1 MGIIQFAILGLGTGA
16 VYAMLAQG
24 LVLVYRGSGL
34 LNFAQGA
41 IAMFGA
47 YASYQISVRMGAPLW
62 AGLVGAVL
70 LSAIL
75 GALIHI
81 VVLRPMRNSSAL
93 ARVIATLGIL
103 TILQSA
109 IILVYSI
116 YPKQVPSLLPTFPVS
131 VFSSQLKV
139 GIDILIIFA
148 VGLVLTVALTLVYG
162 RTRFGKITTAVA
174 ESETV
179 AASLGHSPDV
189 IAVTNWAMGS
199 ALAGLAGVLIAPII
213 YLDPTGLVLLIIP
226 AVSTAL
232 IGEFASFPVT
242 FCVALV
248 LGIANSE
255 ITRYVSAPGWASAAP
270 FIAIVAV
277 LVVRGR
283 GLPLRSFVSERLP
296 AVGNGRVNPVAA
308 GLLYV
313 GGSALILSLGQTWA
327 SPLTATFA
335 TAIICLSVVVVTGY
349 AGQLSLAQAV
359 LAGVGALAAARL
371 DSHLPFAAAVLLAM
385 IITAAAGSVLGLPAL
400 RTRGITL
407 AIVTLGLGGAVA
419 SVLFNNLNWA
429 GGSSGVPVNIPTL
442 FGWNID
448 PFLKANRYG
457 YVVFT
462 VLSLAVLGVANLRRG
477 TVGRRLLAIR
487 SNERAAAALGVN
499 VAGVKLYA
507 FAVASALASLGG
519 TLLAF
524 QQPSVVTNGNASY
537 SVLACILIVG
547 AVVVAGVG
555 TPGGAVFGSLL
566 LAGGIVSKIFDT
578 VASIDDYL
586 PLAGGILLI
595 LTLIL
600 SPDGIVEVNRR
611 LLHRALAPADAY
623 WRRSRLAA
631 RFARPGDA
639 APPRLEHRPV
649 RADSRPLRVEGLSV
663 AFGGVQAVQQVTL
676 EVRPGQVHGVIGP
689 NGAGK
694 TTLIDAMTGFV
705 RATSGSVWLGTVEIT
720 GWGVS
725 RRARA
730 GLSRSFQSL
739 ELFDDLTVLENL
751 AVASDRAGAGR
762 YIGDLI
768 RPGRIRLNPA
778 AAEAMAQFEL
788 GDIADEKPAN
798 VSFGRRKTVA
808 IARAVASNASVL
820 LLDEPAAG
828 LDDHEAD
835 ELARLI
841 RMLADEW
848 GIGILLVEHKTEMIM
863 NVCEHV
869 TVLDGGR
876 VLTSG
881 RPESVGSDPK
891 VHAAYLGVP

>member
-1 MGIIQFAILGLGTGA
+1 
-16 VYAMLAQG
+16 
-24 LVLVYRGSGL
+24 
-34 LNFAQGA
+34 
-41 IAMFGA
+41 
-47 YASYQISVRMGAPLW
+47 
-62 AGLVGAVL
+62 
-70 LSAIL
+70 
-75 GALIHI
+75 
-81 VVLRPMRNSSAL
+81 
-93 ARVIATLGIL
+93 
-103 TILQSA
+103 
-109 IILVYSI
+109 
-116 YPKQVPSLLPTFPVS
+116 
-131 VFSSQLKV
+131 
-139 GIDILIIFA
+139 
-148 VGLVLTVALTLVYG
+148 
-162 RTRFGKITTAVA
+162 
-174 ESETV
+174 
-179 AASLGHSPDV
+179 
-189 IAVTNWAMGS
+189 MGS
-199 ALAGLAGVLIAPII
+199 ALAGLAGVFIAPII
-213 YLDPTGLVLLIIP
+213 YLDPAGLVLLIIP

-242 FCVALV
+242 FCVALA

-270 FIAIVAV
+270 FVAIVAV

-296 AVGNGRVNPVAA
+296 AVGSGRVNPVAVA
-308 GLLYV
+308 LLYI
-313 GGSALILSLGQTWA
+313 GGSALILSLDQTWA

-359 LAGVGALAAARL
+359 LAGVGALVAARL
-371 DSHLPFAAAVLLAM
+371 DSHLPFTAAVLLAM
-385 IITAAAGSVLGLPAL
+385 IVTAAAGSVLGLPAL

-419 SVLFNNLNWA
+419 SVLFDNLNWA
-429 GGSSGVPVNIPTL
+429 GGSSGVPVSVPTI
-442 FGWNID
+442 FGWDID

-457 YVVFT
+457 FVVFSL
-462 VLSLAVLGVANLRRG
+462 LSLAALGVANLRRG
-477 TVGRRLLAIR
+477 RVGRRLLAIR

-507 FAVASALASLGG
+507 FAVAAALASLGG

-555 TPGGAVFGSLL
+555 TPGGAIFGSLL
-566 LAGGIVSKIFDT
+566 LAGGIISKIFDT
-578 VASIDDYL
+578 VASIDNYL

-600 SPDGIVEVNRR
+600 SPDGIVEVNR
-611 LLHRALAPADAY
+611 LLVRRALAPVGAY
-623 WRRSRLAA
+623 WRGSSLAA
-631 RFARPGDA
+631 RLMRPSERFQTDDG
-639 APPRLEHRPV
+639 PV
-649 RADSRPLRVEGLSV
+649 RADSGPLRVEGLCV

-676 EVRPGQVHGVIGP
+676 EVRPGQVHGIIGP

-705 RATSGSVWLGTVEIT
+705 RATSGSVWLGGAEIT
-720 GWGVS
+720 GWGVR

-751 AVASDRAGAGR
+751 AVASDRARAGR
-762 YIGDLI
+762 YLTDLI
-768 RPGRIRLNPA
+768 WPGRIRLNAA
-778 AAEAMAQFEL
+778 AAEALAQFEL
-788 GDIADEKPAN
+788 GDIADQKPAN

-808 IARAVASNASVL
+808 IARAVASNPSVL

-863 NVCEHV
+863 TISDHV

-876 VLTSG
+876 LLTSG
-881 RPESVGSDPK
+881 RPESVGNDPK